1 MTFKEE
7 RVVQRWVRGI
17 LRGIIITPNSFDPRA
32 HDFPIQVSGCVF
44 CLQGGRLGGEVQ
56 VLSRMDPGT
65 EHQSTGLLV
74 IRPVGVI
81 GVTLSVVDTREDT
94 PDFSLC

>member
-1 MTFKEE
+1 M
-7 RVVQRWVRGI
+7 
-17 LRGIIITPNSFDPRA
+17 
-32 HDFPIQVSGCVF
+32 
-44 CLQGGRLGGEVQ
+44 
-56 VLSRMDPGT
+56 LSRMDPGT

-94 PDFSLC
+94 PDFSLCCKNADRLSAITSRDVDVSGGRDCGVMIGI